1 MSRSEAPPS
10 ETPLSPY
17 CAQFT
22 RAIEIVGRRWTG
34 AIIRAM
40 LAGGSRFSEILA
52 AVPGLSDR
60 LLSERL
66 KELEQE
72 GIVERRVTPS
82 TPVRIEYLL
91 TEKGRDLGSV
101 VRVVGSWAESWVKI

>member
-1 MSRSEAPPS
+1 MGRTATSTS
-10 ETPLSPY
+10 ETPLTPY

-34 AIIRAM
+34 AIIRSM
-40 LAGGSRFSEILA
+40 LAGASRFSEILA
-52 AVPGLSDR
+52 AVPSLSDR

-82 TPVRIEYLL
+82 TPVRIEYIL
-91 TEKGRDLGSV
+91 TEKGRDLGAV
-101 VRVVGSWAESWVKI
+101 VRVVGSWAESWVEV